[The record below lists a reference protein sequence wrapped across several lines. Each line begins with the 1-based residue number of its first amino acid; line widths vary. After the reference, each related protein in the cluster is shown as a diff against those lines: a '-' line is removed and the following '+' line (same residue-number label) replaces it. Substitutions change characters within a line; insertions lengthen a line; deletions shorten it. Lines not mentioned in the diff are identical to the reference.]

1 MRDMDISDLSRSA
14 NNSEQL
20 KFIRTSVSMKPHSEP
35 EIVLLMRSA
44 RSRFLKSLDEGK
56 IQIKSE
62 REWILR

>member
-1 MRDMDISDLSRSA
+1 MDISKLSRSA
-14 NNSEQL
+14 NNLDQM
-20 KFIRTSVSMKPHSEP
+20 KFIQTSASMKPRLGP

-44 RSRFLKSLDEGK
+44 RSCFLKSLDEGK